1 MLRQEQV
8 DYVIGRDMGEG
19 GLLVYDLDAMS
30 DKAQLLQD
38 TDLPYGLTVRYAAKA
53 NDLPAVVSNFDR
65 AGLSFLAASRDEA
78 SYLIAY
84 GGVDPSKVSL
94 SSKVLRDDPGTRSL
108 FMRGVLPDATS
119 LRQIG
124 VLGKMGAELEDRGF
138 DSIGVRV
145 NLGYGEGG
153 NPQTST
159 AGPESSHGIWKDL
172 VPDIREEAE
181 ASGLKI
187 DRLHIH
193 VGSAVDPE
201 FWGEVI
207 RQDLE
212 MVEEFP
218 DVTTLNTGG
227 GYKIDRMHP
236 ENDTDMREI
245 LGIFAAELAAFRA
258 STGRELHVEIEPGT
272 WLVAQ
277 EGTAYAHVEEVT
289 RTTPENNQVTLSLGM
304 NAAERISRY
313 GALHPITVLNDSLKR
328 VMYAFF
334 GPNCETGDCLTL
346 EEDNPRKIVPRE
358 FNEAEVG
365 DTVRIGGVG
374 AYCLTMSPVQ
384 YNRVPPPVHSAV
396 SGRELDRTRPIGYNP

>member
-1 MLRQEQV
+1 MLTPEQV
-8 DYVIGRDMGEG
+8 DYVIDRDMGEG
-19 GLLVYDLDAMS
+19 GLFIYDLDAMT
-30 DKAQLLQD
+30 DKARLLQEPE
-38 TDLPYGLTVRYAAKA
+38 LPGGLTVRYAAKA
-53 NDLPAVVSNFDR
+53 NDLPGIVKNFDE

-84 GGVDPSKVSL
+84 GGVDPAKVSL
-94 SSKVLRDDPGTRSL
+94 SSKVLHDEPGTRSL

-124 VLGKMGAELEDRGF
+124 VLGKIGADLEDRGF
-138 DSIGVRV
+138 DSIGVRM

-159 AGPESSHGIWKDL
+159 SGPESSHGIWKDF
-172 VPDIREEAE
+172 VPDVLQE
-181 ASGLKI
+181 ASDAGLKV

-193 VGSAVDPE
+193 VGSAVDPA

-207 RQDLE
+207 RRDLE

-227 GYKIDRMHP
+227 GYRIDRMDP
-236 ENDTDMREI
+236 ENDTDMREV
-245 LGIFAAELAAFRA
+245 LGVFAEELEAFRGR
-258 STGRELHVEIEPGT
+258 TGRELHVEIEPGT

-277 EGTAYAHVEEVT
+277 EGTAYGQVEEVT
-289 RTTPENNQVTLSLGM
+289 RTTPEHNQLTINLGM
-304 NAAERISRY
+304 NAIERISRY
-313 GALHPITVLNDSLKR
+313 GAIHPITVVNGSLKK
-328 VMYAFF
+328 VKYSVH
-334 GPNCETGDCLTL
+334 GPNCETGDSLTP
-346 EEDNPRKIVPRE
+346 EQDNPRIIVPRE
-358 FNEAEVG
+358 LNEAQVG
-365 DTVRIGGVG
+365 DRVVIGGVG

-396 SGRELDRTRPIGYNP
+396 SGRELDRRQPIGYNP